1 MSLDPM
7 FLLAV
12 LVVAFIAGFG
22 WSAGCWLWGRVV
34 SPRPAQ
40 PVR

>member
-22 WSAGCWLWGRVV
+22 WSAGCSLWAWIA
-34 SPRPAQ
+34 SHPRKEQ
-40 PVR
+40 K